1 LLLIVAAVAFTPEG
15 GRSFFVVLLSRE
27 RLGARNGLP
36 MRHQSTCL
44 NRRACAR
51 WLCSVFSATEYY
63 GRDCATLGISDAIL

>member
-1 LLLIVAAVAFTPEG
+1 
-15 GRSFFVVLLSRE
+15 VLLSRE
-27 RLGARNGLP
+27 RLGTRNGLP